1 MASLDEDNGEP
12 LDHVDPLDSPHGV
25 KYENVVRLMKG
36 CNKRQHVSMMFFVR
50 KKDLIK
56 VTICVSN
63 SHFSIYLS

>member
-25 KYENVVRLMKG
+25 KYENVVRLLKG

-50 KKDLIK
+50 KKI
-56 VTICVSN
+56 
-63 SHFSIYLS
+63 